1 MSSRAAPSRFAT
13 AALNAAAR
21 SASPAG
27 MPASVAAG
35 AGSLP
40 VAGDETA
47 RPIVASQKSAR
58 FMGCP
63 PFGGPRQYTN
73 SARAFN
79 SERCSFRSGRAT
91 EHARVR
97 HRMGETRVD
106 LLHLLEDLRDAYPGA
121 LEETILTEILAN
133 SLDSGARRIQLAADA
148 ATAGLV
154 VVDDGSGMRRRE
166 LARHHH
172 NASRAQNRGQSN
184 RVLGGGI
191 KLGLLVCEGGFT
203 ETRRGETHVGT
214 R

>member
-63 PFGGPRQYTN
+63 PSEDPGSTPTRPAPSIA
-73 SARAFN
+73 SAVRSVPAAQP
-79 SERCSFRSGRAT
+79 SERRCLER
-91 EHARVR
+91 
-97 HRMGETRVD
+97 D
-106 LLHLLEDLRDAYPGA
+106 LLELERAAVHLD
-121 LEETILTEILAN
+121 
-133 SLDSGARRIQLAADA
+133 ADA
-148 ATAGLV
+148 VGIAG
-154 VVDDGSGMRRRE
+154 RE
-166 LARHHH
+166 
-172 NASRAQNRGQSN
+172 
-184 RVLGGGI
+184 
-191 KLGLLVCEGGFT
+191 
-203 ETRRGETHVGT
+203 
-214 R
+214 